1 MLVSWDYEERGLVG
15 SSFFVKDYLLP
26 KIKQSEYELMG
37 SMSLE
42 TNLNYNDENDTQ
54 TLPPGAERINAEA
67 YAKMKEN
74 GFKSD
79 FYMMMARPEDASLAN
94 EIAKH
99 MLKEGRDVCF
109 NG

>member
-1 MLVSWDYEERGLVG
+1 MLVSWDFEESNLVG
-15 SSFFVKDYLLP
+15 SNYFVKDYLLP

-67 YAKMKEN
+67 YAKMKNN

>member
-1 MLVSWDYEERGLVG
+1 
-15 SSFFVKDYLLP
+15 
-26 KIKQSEYELMG
+26 MG

-67 YAKMKEN
+67 YAKMKNN

-79 FYMMMARPEDASLAN
+79 FYMMMARPEDASVAN

-109 NG
+109 ECVIMIMTLFTYSLLKRGSLRDVSQLHLIVLHVHL